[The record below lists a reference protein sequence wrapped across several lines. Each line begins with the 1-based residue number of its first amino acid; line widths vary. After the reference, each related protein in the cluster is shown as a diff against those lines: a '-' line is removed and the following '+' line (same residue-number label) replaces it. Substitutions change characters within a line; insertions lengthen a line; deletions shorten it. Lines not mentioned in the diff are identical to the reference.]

1 MKHKFSA
8 KICWI
13 PILLLLVSWQG
24 GDQAFRSPV
33 NYPFSLSGSF
43 GEIRLNH
50 FHSGIDIRTDGVEG
64 KPIYAIADGFVARV
78 FVSPGGFGKALYLA
92 HPNGYTSVYGHL
104 KSFAGDIGS
113 WVKTQQYQKESFVI
127 DTEVPVGLLKVRK
140 GDIVAY
146 SGNSGSSAGPHL
158 HFEIRDSK
166 TQGIIDPLKFGLKPA
181 DRISPQISW
190 IKIYPSDEY
199 SLVNNENQPLLIPV
213 TGKDGNF
220 SLRLSDSLKLSGN
233 IFFGIETNDQSSG
246 SGFRTGVPSIQLSV
260 DGTIVYSHNIER
272 FLFSETRYV
281 NSLMDYQAYIKTKHK
296 IQRSYIAPNNQ
307 LRFYGQVAN
316 RGVISFTDR
325 KVHKVQYTLK
335 DVFGNTSR
343 LIFYVQSIPPVNGK
357 QQKKYL
363 QNTSARPSL
372 SCKTSHFI
380 EQQGL
385 QLKIPEGALYEDLD
399 FEYDVSP
406 PIQGAFSN
414 LHHLHNSFTPLH
426 VFCTLSIKPRDLP
439 KSLTSKALIVKMED
453 GNRKYSKGGKF
464 ENGFITTEIRE
475 FGKYAVMIDTIPPII
490 RPVNIFPN
498 KKLVKQS
505 TISLKISDN
514 LSGIKTYR
522 GTLNGKWILM
532 DYDEK
537 NHLLTYTFD
546 HRIQAGKN
554 IFQLSLTDAVGNT
567 SKYEAVLY
575 KN

>member
-1 MKHKFSA
+1 MKHKFSV

-33 NYPFSLSGSF
+33 NYHFSLAGSF
-43 GEIRLNH
+43 GEIRMNH

-64 KPIYAIADGFVARV
+64 KPIYAIADGYVARV
-78 FVSPGGFGKALYLA
+78 FVSSGGFGKALYLA

-104 KSFAGDIGS
+104 KSFAGNIGS
-113 WVKTQQYQKESFVI
+113 WVKTHQYQKESFVI

-166 TQGIIDPLKFGLKPA
+166 TQEIIDPLKFGLKPA
-181 DRISPQISW
+181 DRISPQVSW
-190 IKIYPSDEY
+190 IKIYPFDES
-199 SLVNNENQPLLIPV
+199 SLVNSEHQPLLIPV
-213 TGKDGNF
+213 TGKDGNY

-233 IFFGIETNDQSSG
+233 IFFGIETNDHSGG
-246 SGFRTGVPSIQLSV
+246 SGFRTGVPNIQLSV
-260 DGTIVYSHNIER
+260 DGIMVYSHNIDR

-281 NSLMDYQAYIKTKHK
+281 NSLMDYPAYMKTKHK

-307 LRFYGQVAN
+307 LRIYGQVAN
-316 RGVISFTDR
+316 RGVIGFTDR
-325 KVHKVQYTLK
+325 KVHKIQYTLK

-343 LIFYVQSIPPVNGK
+343 LIFYVQSIPPASGK
-357 QQKKYL
+357 PQKRSL
-363 QNTSARPSL
+363 QNASAQRPL
-372 SCKTSHFI
+372 NCKTSHFI
-380 EQQGL
+380 EQQGV

-399 FEYDVSP
+399 FEYDASP
-406 PIQGAFSN
+406 PVPGAFSMV
-414 LHHLHNSFTPLH
+414 HHLHNPFTPLH
-426 VFCTLSIKPRDLP
+426 AFCTLSIKPRDLH
-439 KSLTSKALIVKMED
+439 KSLTTKALIVKIEA
-453 GNRKYSKGGKF
+453 GNRIYSKGGKF
-464 ENGFITTEIRE
+464 ENGVITTQIRE
-475 FGKYAVMIDTIPPII
+475 FGNYAVMVDTIPPII

-532 DYDEK
+532 DYDQK
-537 NHLLTYTFD
+537 NNLLTYSFD

-554 IFQLSLTDAVGNT
+554 LFQLSLTDAAGNT
-567 SKYEAVLY
+567 SKYEAVLLR
-575 KN
+575 N